1 MISVEKLSKYYGD
14 FHALKGVSFEINAGE
29 IVGILGPNGAGKST
43 TLRILTCY
51 LSPTSGNAIIDGKS
65 ILNNEREVKRVIGYL
80 PESAPLYDDM
90 SVFDYLVYMAE
101 IQELERSRL
110 NDRLHYVVDACN
122 LKDVISKSIG
132 ELSKG
137 YKQRVGIA
145 GAIIHDP
152 KILILDE
159 PTNGLDPNQIVE
171 IRELIKELGKEK
183 TVLISTHILSEVE
196 ATCSRAIIINQGN
209 VIADADPKH
218 LTLNNKENNKT
229 SVRIKLS
236 IKTNNKEN
244 NKTSVRIKLS
254 IKTNDDKNKII
265 EKLKK
270 IENIYDVKAED
281 NGDLKDITIYSN
293 EEEPREKIYTVIKS
307 TDWIIYEMFRERE
320 NLEEV
325 FHTLTKGDK

>member
-1 MISVEKLSKYYGD
+1 MISVENLNKYYGD
-14 FHALKGVSFEINAGE
+14 FHALKGVSFEIKSGE

-65 ILNNEREVKRVIGYL
+65 ILNNEREVKKVIGYL

-236 IKTNNKEN
+236 IKTN
-244 NKTSVRIKLS
+244 
-254 IKTNDDKNKII
+254 DDKNKII

>member
-196 ATCSRAIIINQGN
+196 ATCSKAIIINQGN

-218 LTLNNKENNKT
+218 LSLNNSKENKIST
-229 SVRIKLS
+229 
-236 IKTNNKEN
+236 
-244 NKTSVRIKLS
+244 RIKLS
-254 IKTNDDKNKII
+254 IKTNDDNSKII
-265 EKLKK
+265 EKLKT
-270 IENIYDVKAED
+270 IENVYDVKAE
-281 NGDLKDITIYSN
+281 NNENLKDIVIYSN
-293 EEEPREKIYTVIKS
+293 DEEPREKIYKLIKS
-307 TDWIIYEMFRERE
+307 TDWIVFEMMKERE

>member
-1 MISVEKLSKYYGD
+1 MISVENLNKYYGD

-51 LSPTSGNAIIDGKS
+51 LSPTSGNAVIDGKS
-65 ILNNEREVKRVIGYL
+65 ILNQEIEVKKIIGYL

-110 NDRLHYVVDACN
+110 NERLHYAVNACS
-122 LKDVISKSIG
+122 LKEVISKSIG

-137 YKQRVGIA
+137 YKQRTGIA

-159 PTNGLDPNQIVE
+159 PTNGLDPNQIAE

-196 ATCSRAIIINQGN
+196 APCSRAIIINQGN
-209 VIADADPKH
+209 VIADAHPKH
-218 LTLNNKENNKT
+218 LTLNNRKENKI
-229 SVRIKLS
+229 SSRIKLS
-236 IKTNNKEN
+236 IK
-244 NKTSVRIKLS
+244 S
-254 IKTNDDKNKII
+254 NDDNKKII

-270 IENIYDVKAED
+270 IENIYDIKIED
-281 NGDLKDITIYSN
+281 NKTLKYITLYSN
-293 EEEPREKIYTVIKS
+293 DEEPREKIYSFIKS
-307 TDWIIYEMFRERE
+307 TDWIIYEMMKERE

>member
-1 MISVEKLSKYYGD
+1 MISVENLNKYYGD
-14 FHALKGVSFEINAGE
+14 FHALKGVSFEIKSGE

-65 ILNNEREVKRVIGYL
+65 ILNNEREVKKVIGYL

-110 NDRLHYVVDACN
+110 SERLHYVVDACS

-218 LTLNNKENNKT
+218 LSLNNSKENKIST
-229 SVRIKLS
+229 
-236 IKTNNKEN
+236 
-244 NKTSVRIKLS
+244 RIKLS
-254 IKTNDDKNKII
+254 IKTNDDNSKII
-265 EKLKK
+265 EKLKT
-270 IENIYDVKAED
+270 IENVYDVKAANNE
-281 NGDLKDITIYSN
+281 NLKDIVIYSN
-293 EEEPREKIYTVIKS
+293 DEEPREKIYKLIKS
-307 TDWIIYEMFRERE
+307 TDWIVFEMMKERE

>member
-218 LTLNNKENNKT
+218 LSLNNSKENKIST
-229 SVRIKLS
+229 
-236 IKTNNKEN
+236 
-244 NKTSVRIKLS
+244 RIKLS
-254 IKTNDDKNKII
+254 IKTNDDNSKII
-265 EKLKK
+265 EKLKT
-270 IENIYDVKAED
+270 IENVYDVKAANNE
-281 NGDLKDITIYSN
+281 NLKDIIIYSN
-293 EEEPREKIYTVIKS
+293 DEEPREKIYKLIKS
-307 TDWIIYEMFRERE
+307 TDWIVFEMMKERE